1 MTSWNDDQT
10 PRRFAPSLTFMRR
23 MSRGVYEFMWMVT
36 RMKKR
41 KTRESRK
48 RGGERVSSNL

>member
-1 MTSWNDDQT
+1 
-10 PRRFAPSLTFMRR
+10 